1 MKTLAILIAM
11 AATLATC
18 DTLRCFSCS
27 SSKEESCGESF
38 RASSTIGCDT
48 ACFKRIST
56 VNVLIGSVITYSRGC
71 HGTNP
76 YSMTCDKIGG
86 GIAGI
91 GADEEK
97 CYCSTDLCNSA
108 SNLLPSIVQI
118 VMVVA
123 AAFFFQKF

>member
-1 MKTLAILIAM
+1 MKTMAILIGM
-11 AATLATC
+11 AATLATS
-18 DTLRCFSCS
+18 DGFRCYSCEGY
-27 SSKEESCGESF
+27 KEGSCGESF
-38 RASSTIGCDT
+38 TASSTVYCYT
-48 ACFKRIST
+48 ACYKSIST